1 MNRFQ
6 GDYVVPKRLPLDS
19 KTLNLA
25 QEVID
30 VFKGCVQL
38 ERSELDDRLHIL
50 EGAET
55 DYRVKRGFAHIL
67 RNGFSEFESISPI
80 DPQVLRQLVFEASSK
95 FVPSKASTL
104 SVLTKVAER
113 LSHDTEKEITIEAV
127 EKGLYAD
134 LNERHIL
141 LSFDAPS
148 AEDLVHRYNL
158 SQAQGILYRA
168 TNIIITAYRNDPGE
182 YKQLFKYLKL
192 FRLMTYIEGDADH
205 GFSITIDG
213 PASLFGS
220 STRYGTDIAKFLP
233 SLLHVTKWKMEAQ
246 LAPRKQFD
254 GTTKEGRFSIDSDC
268 GLVSHYKRGKVFDSA
283 VEESFYNS
291 WGKLKTDWGLERE
304 VELIPIPGSVMIP
317 DFRLVHPEHA
327 PYLFEIVGYW
337 RPEYLKKKFWQ
348 VKKAQRDDLILA
360 ISERLNLGEAGIKIE
375 DVPAKVIWF
384 KGKVQ
389 ARDVL
394 QAIAV

>member
-6 GDYVVPKRLPLDS
+6 GDYVVPKRLPLDN
-19 KTLNLA
+19 KTLALA

-30 VFKGCVQL
+30 VFKGCVLL

-80 DPQVLRQLVFEASSK
+80 DPQILRQLVFETSSK

-113 LSHDTEKEITIEAV
+113 LSHDTEKEITVEAV

-134 LNERHIL
+134 LTERHIL

-168 TNIIITAYRNDPGE
+168 TNIVITAYRNDPGE

-254 GTTKEGRFSIDSDC
+254 GTIKEGRFSIDSDC
-268 GLVSHYKRGKVFDSA
+268 GLVSHYKRGKIFDSA
-283 VEESFYNS
+283 VEESFYNN

-317 DFRLVHPEHA
+317 DFRLVHPEHE

-348 VKKAQRDDLILA
+348 VKKAQRNDLILA
-360 ISERLNLGEAGIKIE
+360 ISERLNLGEAGVKIE

-389 ARDVL
+389 PRDVL

>member
-1 MNRFQ
+1 
-6 GDYVVPKRLPLDS
+6 
-19 KTLNLA
+19 
-25 QEVID
+25 
-30 VFKGCVQL
+30 
-38 ERSELDDRLHIL
+38 
-50 EGAET
+50 
-55 DYRVKRGFAHIL
+55 
-67 RNGFSEFESISPI
+67 
-80 DPQVLRQLVFEASSK
+80 
-95 FVPSKASTL
+95 
-104 SVLTKVAER
+104 
-113 LSHDTEKEITIEAV
+113 
-127 EKGLYAD
+127 LYAD

-141 LSFDAPS
+141 MSFEAPT
-148 AEDLVHRYNL
+148 AETLVHRYNL

-168 TNIIITAYRNDPGE
+168 TNIVITAYRNDPGE
-182 YKQLFKYLKL
+182 YKQLFRYLKL

-233 SLLHVTKWKMEAQ
+233 SLLHVSKWKMEAQ

-254 GTTKEGRFSIDSDC
+254 GTIKEGRFSIDSYC
-268 GLVSHYKRGKVFDSA
+268 GLVSHYKKGKVFDSA
-283 VEESFYNS
+283 VEEAFYNRWS
-291 WGKLKTDWGLERE
+291 ELKTDWELERE
-304 VELIPIPGSVMIP
+304 VELVPIPGSVMIP

-337 RPEYLKKKFWQ
+337 RPEYLKKKFYQ
-348 VKKAQRDDLILA
+348 VKKAQRSDLILA
-360 ISERLNLGEAGIKIE
+360 ISERLNLGEAGVKIE

-389 ARDVL
+389 PRDVL